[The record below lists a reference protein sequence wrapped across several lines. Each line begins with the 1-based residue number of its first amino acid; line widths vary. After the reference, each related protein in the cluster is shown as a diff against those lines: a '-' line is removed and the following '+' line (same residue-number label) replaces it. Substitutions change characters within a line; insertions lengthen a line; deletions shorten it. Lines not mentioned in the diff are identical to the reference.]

1 MIAPAGDSSV
11 SRVAAALKRGAAVL
25 ALTISSVLLVAGPAG
40 ATGNTTIGFDD
51 LANETVVTNQ
61 YASLGV
67 TFGTAAGFGLSV
79 GNSDCGP
86 PKVAASAG
94 ARSAPNLAVAPAC
107 SSSGQTKVGTFGAF
121 SFPHKTV
128 SVYVG
133 KQDPASEGTAE
144 LIGYDSSGTFVAF
157 QNRTTIGAGAHTLMT
172 MTAPSADIAYFA
184 VQFEGEVEHV
194 PLFLDDLTFDNIAAP
209 LSVTGTPFS
218 AVRGSPFSG
227 VVAHIADGDAT
238 AVAGDYTVSSIDWGD
253 GHTSAGTVAAHAGG
267 GFDVSGSHTYGAVGS
282 YAVTVPVTKVN
293 GRSASSAPTTD
304 TVFATALTVTGANFT
319 AVAGSPTSTVVAHIA
334 DGDPTT
340 VASDYTSVSIDWG
353 DGHTAAGSVA
363 AHTGG
368 GFDVSGTH
376 TYAAAGSYSVTAT
389 VTRAGGRVVTGT
401 VATATVAAPLSA
413 GEGGGTGTGGGL
425 PSPPPPRA
433 YFSSVST
440 LPGHVLLNAAGS
452 RPPGATVGSYAW
464 NIDGHSGAQPNALC
478 GGEAPQMSTR
488 LQAGTHTVSLV
499 VTAAGGAVTS
509 TTQQVLVAAA
519 ARVPLGTTARAHA
532 SAAAALTAV
541 FVCSPAPGEHP
552 GDTTEGGGPPA
563 GCATEVQFGLADAVG
578 CLNAL
583 ATPGELPLAEGKI
596 LKQLVGSLSTQN
608 CQFCATASRA
618 TAGGY
623 TLTNFEA
630 GLVATQSP
638 FISYQP
644 VRING
649 IDFYPHPGAAIVLLP
664 DQNMIL
670 SSGAAM
676 KLAGVPIKDGLIELY
691 VPQGN
696 GTAGTV
702 HIDDYTLSE
711 QAKRIGIGSLPFDG
725 SIGLDF
731 AFHRSQLPVHVTLP
745 NVFTLDQSGDPI
757 EAAVTLSTDN
767 QHSLRL
773 DAVKVNVPDA
783 FLGPME
789 IQKLFFEYQR
799 EGDSWSGGADIIF
812 PEVSLRASPPP
823 PDQGFGMKE
832 GHFDHVGAT
841 LEFDPALDLFPGVGL
856 THIGF
861 TVGLNPTRFSGSV
874 GLNALEVVDVD
885 GTLLGVFAS
894 PSAPYVIPSG
904 AGAGLDPLAG
914 RKLTSTSFAVG
925 GAVSLLT
932 PVGKIPIGGGY
943 LLYQYPDYAE
953 FGGAFFYGFHD
964 IFSIDGH
971 ITGFVQVSKK
981 RFDVEAGLHAC
992 VAVLGCT
999 GVDGVISSNGIAAC
1013 WTQSFGLFHIDVGVG
1028 YHWGDSLPDIY
1039 LLGCD
1044 IGPYTA
1050 RAASVRAHAAS
1061 SFALPAG
1068 LPFATVRVRGA
1079 LDAPKVTLTG
1089 PHGETLVTPD
1099 TAGTFADARFA
1110 LLRQP
1115 QSKTTFIGIRHPAAG
1130 TWTITT
1136 QPGSAPV
1143 TDIASASGLP
1153 APAIRA
1159 RVSGSGSGRTL
1170 TYRLTPQ
1177 PGQQVSFAERGA
1189 ATWRV
1194 IGQATGASGQ
1204 LHFSPAAGTAG
1215 SRQIVALVEHL
1226 GLPGRQIPLATFRA
1240 GPPPP
1245 PSRPSHL
1252 TVRRTATSLEIRWGA
1267 ASNTARYLVSV
1278 MLSSGRSVTFL
1289 RTAAKRVLLVPHV
1302 APTEAATIRVVG
1314 LNTTNH
1320 AGRAATLRL
1329 ARRRAL
1335 AHARLPRL
1343 HV

>member
-1 MIAPAGDSSV
+1 
-11 SRVAAALKRGAAVL
+11 
-25 ALTISSVLLVAGPAG
+25 
-40 ATGNTTIGFDD
+40 
-51 LANETVVTNQ
+51 
-61 YASLGV
+61 
-67 TFGTAAGFGLSV
+67 
-79 GNSDCGP
+79 
-86 PKVAASAG
+86 
-94 ARSAPNLAVAPAC
+94 
-107 SSSGQTKVGTFGAF
+107 
-121 SFPHKTV
+121 
-128 SVYVG
+128 
-133 KQDPASEGTAE
+133 
-144 LIGYDSSGTFVAF
+144 
-157 QNRTTIGAGAHTLMT
+157 
-172 MTAPSADIAYFA
+172 
-184 VQFEGEVEHV
+184 
-194 PLFLDDLTFDNIAAP
+194 
-209 LSVTGTPFS
+209 
-218 AVRGSPFSG
+218 
-227 VVAHIADGDAT
+227 
-238 AVAGDYTVSSIDWGD
+238 
-253 GHTSAGTVAAHAGG
+253 
-267 GFDVSGSHTYGAVGS
+267 
-282 YAVTVPVTKVN
+282 
-293 GRSASSAPTTD
+293 
-304 TVFATALTVTGANFT
+304 
-319 AVAGSPTSTVVAHIA
+319 
-334 DGDPTT
+334 
-340 VASDYTSVSIDWG
+340 
-353 DGHTAAGSVA
+353 
-363 AHTGG
+363 
-368 GFDVSGTH
+368 
-376 TYAAAGSYSVTAT
+376 
-389 VTRAGGRVVTGT
+389 
-401 VATATVAAPLSA
+401 
-413 GEGGGTGTGGGL
+413 
-425 PSPPPPRA
+425 
-433 YFSSVST
+433 
-440 LPGHVLLNAAGS
+440 
-452 RPPGATVGSYAW
+452 
-464 NIDGHSGAQPNALC
+464 
-478 GGEAPQMSTR
+478 
-488 LQAGTHTVSLV
+488 
-499 VTAAGGAVTS
+499 
-509 TTQQVLVAAA
+509 
-519 ARVPLGTTARAHA
+519 
-532 SAAAALTAV
+532 
-541 FVCSPAPGEHP
+541 
-552 GDTTEGGGPPA
+552 
-563 GCATEVQFGLADAVG
+563 
-578 CLNAL
+578 
-583 ATPGELPLAEGKI
+583 
-596 LKQLVGSLSTQN
+596 
-608 CQFCATASRA
+608 
-618 TAGGY
+618 
-623 TLTNFEA
+623 
-630 GLVATQSP
+630 
-638 FISYQP
+638 
-644 VRING
+644 
-649 IDFYPHPGAAIVLLP
+649 
-664 DQNMIL
+664 MIL
-670 SSGAAM
+670 SSNAAM

-696 GTAGTV
+696 GSAGTV

-773 DAVKVNVPDA
+773 DAVKVSVPDA

-789 IQKLFFEYQR
+789 IQNLFFEYQR

-894 PSAPYVIPSG
+894 PGAPYVIPSG
-904 AGAGLDPLAG
+904 AGAGLDPVAG

-1061 SFALPAG
+1061 SFTLPAG

-1130 TWTITT
+1130 TWTVTT

-1143 TDIASASGLP
+1143 TDIASANGLP

-1159 RVSGSGSGRTL
+1159 RVSGSGPGRTL

-1194 IGQATGASGQ
+1194 IGQARGAGGQ

-1252 TVRRTATSLEIRWGA
+1252 RVRRTATSLEIRWGA

-1343 HV
+1343 RV